1 MSESGPPT
9 SGSELP
15 EAVVR
20 DRGARKRRISPIW
33 IIPIVAA
40 VIGAGLAY
48 RAYQERGIEVMITF
62 KTADGITPGKTSV
75 RLRDVDIGLVKE
87 VRVSDDLSDVIVTA
101 DLSRDAILHL
111 GDDTQFWVVRPR
123 ISGAGISGLG
133 TLISGAFISMLPSSA
148 QGRPPHEFKGLEEPP
163 QDPGAGG
170 LELVLSSDA
179 LHGLSEGS
187 PIFFRD
193 IAVGAVDRYQLD
205 KAGDGVQ
212 IYAAIEAD
220 YVHLVH
226 ENTRFWNASGIDVSA
241 SLSGGFELDIES
253 LRSLLVGGITFD
265 TPGKPGAAAK
275 GGAQYEL
282 HRHHHASSGSS
293 GIPRGP
299 HFVLEAPR
307 RGSIEVGDS
316 LYYRDEEV
324 GKVVSHGLHD
334 DGRSIGIVVAIASRY
349 APLIRSNTVFWNAS
363 GISANFGLSGLHI
376 HSESLKTLMEG
387 GIAFATPD
395 KPGARAA
402 AGSVFE
408 LASEEPKHWLKW
420 DPRLPVG
427 SGSGAAAKAEPEEMV
442 HHKED
447 AKDDPKS
454 HHWFH
459 HLFHKGGGS

>member
-1 MSESGPPT
+1 
-9 SGSELP
+9 
-15 EAVVR
+15 V
-20 DRGARKRRISPIW
+20 W
-33 IIPIVAA
+33 IIPVVAA

-48 RAYQERGIEVMITF
+48 RAYQERGIEVTITVR
-62 KTADGITPGKTSV
+62 TAEGVTPGKTTV
-75 RLRDVDIGLVKE
+75 RLRDVEIGLVKD

-101 DLSRDAILHL
+101 DLARDATLHL
-111 GDDTQFWVVRPR
+111 GEDAQFWVVRPR
-123 ISGAGISGLG
+123 ITGAGVSGLS
-133 TLISGAFISMLPSSA
+133 TLISGAYIAMLPASA
-148 QGRPPHEFKGLEEPP
+148 QGRPPHAFKGLEEPP
-163 QDPGAGG
+163 RDPGGG
-170 LELVLSSDA
+170 DLGIVLSSDA
-179 LHGLSEGS
+179 LHGLNEGS
-187 PIFFRD
+187 QIYFRD
-193 IAVGAVDRYQLD
+193 IAVGAVDRYELD
-205 KAGDGVQ
+205 EDGDRVQ
-212 IYAAIEAD
+212 IYASIEAD

-265 TPGKPGAAAK
+265 TPGKPGDTAK
-275 GGAQYEL
+275 DGAQYEL
-282 HRHHHASSGSS
+282 HRHHHASSKGS

-334 DGRSIGIVVAIASRY
+334 DARSVGIVVAIASRY
-349 APLIRSNTVFWNAS
+349 APLVRANTVFWNAS
-363 GISANFGLSGLHI
+363 GISADLGLSGLHI

-395 KPGARAA
+395 KSGARAA

-408 LASEEPKHWLKW
+408 LASEEPKNWVKW

-427 SGSGAAAKAEPEEMV
+427 SRSGGAAKAEPEEKV

-454 HHWFH
+454 HHWFG
-459 HLFHKGGGS
+459 HLFHGDGGS